1 VIVKNRIPELISKLE
16 QLRSPRR
23 GEAMITRLGGAI
35 GERVLVNLRKNQPVG
50 EVEPDYET
58 KKGRTIS
65 HGRPSHRLFG
75 AGSDIGSSW
84 IAPEVQ
90 VSGRNGEVVVA
101 SSAPHIKWVMDGTK
115 KRDYP
120 IPRTPTG
127 VSFYHI
133 KSNHPVFAAQIT
145 HPGTKGNPFVE
156 TSIEETRPQNIEML
170 AKEMDKLFSPVRR
183 FFD

>member
-1 VIVKNRIPELISKLE
+1 MIVNNRIPELIKKLE
-16 QLRSPRR
+16 QVRSQKRS
-23 GEAMITRLGGAI
+23 EAMITRLGGAI
-35 GERVLVNLRKNQPVG
+35 GDRVLVNLRKNQPVG
-50 EVEPDYET
+50 QVEPDYQT
-58 KKGRTIS
+58 RKGKTIS

-75 AGSDIGSSW
+75 PNSDIGSSW

-90 VSGRNGEVVVA
+90 VTGRNGEVVVA
-101 SSAPHIKWVMDGTK
+101 SNAPHIKWVMDGTK

-120 IPRTPTG
+120 IPKAPTG

-133 KSNHPVFAAQIT
+133 KSNHPVFKAQIT

-156 TSIEETRPQNIEML
+156 KSIEDARPQNIETL